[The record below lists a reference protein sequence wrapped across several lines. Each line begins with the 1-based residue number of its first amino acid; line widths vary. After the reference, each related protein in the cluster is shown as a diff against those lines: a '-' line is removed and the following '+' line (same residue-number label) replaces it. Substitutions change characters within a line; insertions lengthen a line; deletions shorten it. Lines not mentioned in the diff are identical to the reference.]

1 VKDEFGFDVGTRPHG
16 LSAEMPQA
24 VRKHAEGGAT
34 ALSAKPVLLSPGKPE
49 AVVADA
55 ASAAEPPPP
64 CASPGEFHGM
74 RFVRYVPVAFA
85 AKDWRVS
92 ARRIR
97 ALLAESR
104 LEGIRRANGYWE
116 VAYPYRYQ
124 FGTRG
129 PALKRAQKQERSTA

>member
-1 VKDEFGFDVGTRPHG
+1 
-16 LSAEMPQA
+16 
-24 VRKHAEGGAT
+24 
-34 ALSAKPVLLSPGKPE
+34 
-49 AVVADA
+49 
-55 ASAAEPPPP
+55 
-64 CASPGEFHGM
+64 M

>member
-1 VKDEFGFDVGTRPHG
+1 
-16 LSAEMPQA
+16 M
-24 VRKHAEGGAT
+24 
-34 ALSAKPVLLSPGKPE
+34 
-49 AVVADA
+49 VADA
-55 ASAAEPPPP
+55 ASAARQPPP
-64 CASPGEFHGM
+64 CASPGEFQGM

-85 AKDWRVS
+85 ARDWNVS
-92 ARRIR
+92 PRRIR

-104 LEGIRRANGYWE
+104 LEGIRRENGYWE